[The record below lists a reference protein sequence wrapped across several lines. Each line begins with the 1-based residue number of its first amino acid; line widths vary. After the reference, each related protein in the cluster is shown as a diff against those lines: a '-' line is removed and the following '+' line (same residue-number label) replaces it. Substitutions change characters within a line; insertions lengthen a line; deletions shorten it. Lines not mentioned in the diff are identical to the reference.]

1 MPDEAPARLEQP
13 LLKTRERPAEMIQ
26 RRITAFT
33 ARSLPIRRTRQH
45 GRTGRVRRSPMFQFH
60 QPSRASP
67 RRRESARR
75 SSTFTVG
82 HVSGSQCVVR
92 IERIS
97 SSNRMKGRKNGWFT
111 TLSPLSRRP
120 PTLLV
125 APPPTGSAL
134 GPYPPL
140 PTADSRHGR
149 HKRRR
154 SNVPS
159 RGHRG

>member
-1 MPDEAPARLEQP
+1 MLFSADPRIEHYAHEKRSAP
-13 LLKTRERPAEMIQ
+13 
-26 RRITAFT
+26 FY
-33 ARSLPIRRTRQH
+33 
-45 GRTGRVRRSPMFQFH
+45 

-111 TLSPLSRRP
+111 TLSPLSRP
-120 PTLLV
+120 QPTLFV
-125 APPPTGSAL
+125 APPPTAPAP

-140 PTADSRHGR
+140 PTVDSRRGPHR
-149 HKRRR
+149 RRR
-154 SNVPS
+154 STAPS
-159 RGHRG
+159 RGHRD